1 MTTVHNTHTA
11 SHARPAGPQVAWS
24 WPVTALSHLAN
35 RIKTRRE
42 MNRLLGLPDYLLK
55 DVGLQRHDI
64 QREAVKPILFDH
76 WPKFG

>member
-1 MTTVHNTHTA
+1 MTNVHSTHTA
-11 SHARPAGPQVAWS
+11 SHARPAGAQSAWN
-24 WPVTALSHLAN
+24 WPVAALSHLAS
-35 RIKTRRE
+35 RIKSRRE

-64 QREAVKPILFDH
+64 QREAVKPILFDN